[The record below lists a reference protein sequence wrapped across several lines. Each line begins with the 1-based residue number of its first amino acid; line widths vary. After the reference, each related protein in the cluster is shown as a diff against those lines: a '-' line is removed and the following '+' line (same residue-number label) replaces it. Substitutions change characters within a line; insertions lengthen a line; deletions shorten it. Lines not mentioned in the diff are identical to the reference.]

1 MKLNKQE
8 QAGEEVPIITSDNTD
23 INYSHK
29 KYPNKFTLKS
39 IITKKFFLYFF
50 FMIFVFLLFSILFY
64 YYNNKELIQKIN
76 ILEKKVNLLES
87 KIVDLSK
94 NTVQKKIGIGVVQ
107 ASLYGNG
114 IGRIISLLTELL
126 VKTGKYDVY
135 LINERIYELDLPCY
149 KGVKRVIQKKDKKEI
164 EEFDIMNNIDIYI
177 LNNDLSNFIEIYKSL
192 GKKVIGIFHGVFYSC
207 IFTNHTYIYNQWYRF
222 NLYDSFVQIIA
233 DDYYFYDKFH
243 FNNTVF
249 IPNLYTF
256 EHTLTPSSPLTYK
269 NVLIVGRIDDVI
281 KGAKYG
287 VSAMAE
293 VVKQIP
299 DAQLYI
305 VSAYH
310 DPKIVSL
317 IKELK
322 IENNTHLIPFTQNI
336 SEYYLNA
343 SVLLVASVSES
354 FPMVMNEG
362 KAHGLPIVAFNVDYS
377 PCFQKG
383 VITVDLF
390 DYKAMGNEVAKL
402 LNDYDY
408 RRIKG
413 REAKLSLD
421 MFKNKE
427 TIETWGEL
435 FTSLL
440 KGEKEYR
447 DFQHKIRNK
456 YYNEKIAKERMEKHY
471 KYAQQF
477 NKHFLCHSFENF
489 TNLYYLNFL
498 KECNVY
504 NLK

>member
-8 QAGEEVPIITSDNTD
+8 QDGEEVPIITSDNYD
-23 INYSHK
+23 INCSNK
-29 KYPNKFTLKS
+29 KYSNKLLLKS
-39 IITKKFFLYFF
+39 ITKKYLLFFFL
-50 FMIFVFLLFSILFY
+50 IILIFLLLSIFFY
-64 YYNNKELIQKIN
+64 YFNNKELTHKITN
-76 ILEKKVNLLES
+76 LEQQLKILES
-87 KIVDLSK
+87 KIEDLSITTIK
-94 NTVQKKIGIGVVQ
+94 KKIGIGVVQ
-107 ASLYGNG
+107 TSLYGNG
-114 IGRIISLLTELL
+114 MGRIISVLTELL
-126 VKTGKYDVY
+126 AKTGKYDVY
-135 LINERIYELDLPCY
+135 LINERISELDLPCY
-149 KGVKRVIQKKDKKEI
+149 KGVKRVIQKKDQKEI
-164 EEFDIMNNIDIYI
+164 EEFDRMNNIDIYI
-177 LNNDLSNFIEIYKSL
+177 LNNDLSNFIDIYKSL

-207 IFTNHTYIYNQWYRF
+207 IFTNHTYIYNHWHRF
-222 NLYDSFVQIIA
+222 KLYDSFVQIIA
-233 DDYYFYDKFH
+233 DDYYVYDKLI
-243 FNNTVF
+243 FNNNVF

-256 EHTLTPSSPLTYK
+256 EHTLTPSSSLTNK

-293 VVKQIP
+293 VVKKLP
-299 DAQLYI
+299 DAQLFI
-305 VSAYH
+305 VSAFH
-310 DPKIVSL
+310 DPKIVDL

-336 SEYYLNA
+336 TEYYLNS

-390 DYKAMGNEVAKL
+390 DYKAMGNEVVKL
-402 LNDYDY
+402 LNNYEY
-408 RRIKG
+408 RRTKG

-427 TIETWGEL
+427 TIDTWGEL

-440 KGEKEYR
+440 KGDDEYR
-447 DFQHKIRNK
+447 KFQNKIKKK
-456 YYNEKIAKERMEKHY
+456 YYNEKIAKERMERHY

-477 NKHFLCHSFENF
+477 NKHYHCLSFENF
-489 TNLYYLNFL
+489 TRIYYLNNL
-498 KECNVY
+498 KECNI
-504 NLK
+504 